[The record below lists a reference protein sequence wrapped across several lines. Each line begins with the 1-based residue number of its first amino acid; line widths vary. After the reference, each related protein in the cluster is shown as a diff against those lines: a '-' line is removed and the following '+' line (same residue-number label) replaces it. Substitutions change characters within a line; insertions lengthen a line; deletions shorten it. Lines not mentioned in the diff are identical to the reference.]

1 MSKDYDITSAMEK
14 VENELIS
21 SMIRNFGLHREAE
34 KYQLFKWNMW
44 QAEQLKALDI
54 YKRRNAKR
62 LRAEFKGLNKKVEDF
77 IREAK
82 NKGGFDEEIKILKA
96 IKKGYKF
103 RGTKQAMTADFFR
116 VNEAKLNA
124 LIKATVSDME
134 KAEIAILRRSNDAY
148 RKAIFN
154 AQVYANT
161 GAGTYKKAV
170 DMATKDML
178 SAGLKCVTYANGSM
192 HTLSDYAE
200 MAIRTAAKRAYLQG
214 AGEKRQEWGI
224 ATVIVNK
231 RGGACPK
238 CMPFVGKVMIDDVW
252 SGGDKN
258 DGRYPLMST
267 AISKGLYHPNC
278 RDSHT
283 TFFEGIS
290 KEESKYTKE
299 ELAQIDENYA
309 NEQKEKYVKRQVEK
323 YDRLSKNSLDEENK
337 KKYKARKEEWQ
348 NRLKSIKNST
358 SNTKNEE
365 KKYVVENSAKS
376 DIIDVKEPK
385 FVDIVPNEL
394 AKGKGE
400 KIPPKADD
408 TIELKKKI
416 SDANTEISDLKKQ
429 FSEITDGYSY
439 DDWFKDFTSIED
451 GFGEISEEDKPNAS
465 RLEAISQKLDE
476 LNENKRYWKAQL
488 PKRKQLD
495 TGYKGSVPD
504 EELESYN
511 KRAYEQIKK
520 DTGYNDGDTSKLQ
533 NAFINY
539 FGGNYDAILSG
550 QAGMAEII
558 KTGIE
563 VMPAYDGKIYRGMIF
578 TKEEIKIFS
587 ELKEGDV
594 IPNKGIISSWSSNE
608 RVSISFCGVNSY
620 ERSSVILECVDNQ
633 TGVGV
638 QHISKFGSGEAEV
651 LSSSAYEV
659 IEVSIQNKYDYLS
672 EHKEFLWFPQDLEEE
687 KMAMEENI
695 VCRIKVR
702 EKMN

>member
-1 MSKDYDITSAMEK
+1 MGKDYDITSAMETI
-14 VENELIS
+14 ENELIT

-34 KYQLFKWNMW
+34 KDQLFKWNMW
-44 QAEQLKALDI
+44 QVEQLKALDI

-62 LRAEFKGLNKKVEDF
+62 LKAEFKGLNKNVEDF

-124 LIKATVSDME
+124 LIKATVNDME

-238 CMPFVGKVMIDDVW
+238 CLPFVGKVMIDDVW
-252 SGGDKN
+252 SGGNKN
-258 DGRYPLMST
+258 DGGYPLMST

-290 KEESKYTKE
+290 KEESGYTKE
-299 ELAQIDENYA
+299 ELAQIGENYT
-309 NEQKEKYVKRQVEK
+309 NEQKEKYIKRQVEK

-358 SNTKNEE
+358 SNTKNKE
-365 KKYVVENSAKS
+365 KKYVVENSTKS

-385 FVDIVPNEL
+385 FVEIVPNEPV
-394 AKGKGE
+394 KGKGE
-400 KIPPKADD
+400 KID
-408 TIELKKKI
+408 IVE
-416 SDANTEISDLKKQ
+416 
-429 FSEITDGYSY
+429 
-439 DDWFKDFTSIED
+439 
-451 GFGEISEEDKPNAS
+451 
-465 RLEAISQKLDE
+465 
-476 LNENKRYWKAQL
+476 
-488 PKRKQLD
+488 
-495 TGYKGSVPD
+495 
-504 EELESYN
+504 
-511 KRAYEQIKK
+511 
-520 DTGYNDGDTSKLQ
+520 
-533 NAFINY
+533 
-539 FGGNYDAILSG
+539 
-550 QAGMAEII
+550 
-558 KTGIE
+558 
-563 VMPAYDGKIYRGMIF
+563 
-578 TKEEIKIFS
+578 S
-587 ELKEGDV
+587 ELGKFKAKVQDIQYVEKDYYKLLKDKFSHASDDAKTV
-594 IPNKGIISSWSSNE
+594 FNKFIPLD
-608 RVSISFCGVNSY
+608 
-620 ERSSVILECVDNQ
+620 SVE
-633 TGVGV
+633 
-638 QHISKFGSGEAEV
+638 
-651 LSSSAYEV
+651 
-659 IEVSIQNKYDYLS
+659 KYDYINS
-672 EHKEFLWFPQDLEEE
+672 AYYDRNAKKIHMNYKADMTNKGTTYFHEHGHMIDDLAGGVSKDIEFKKLLAHDMTNYRINYGKEKAIKTYDKVDKAISIELNNMHKHSAVSDIFEGIT
-687 KMAMEENI
+687 KGNI
-695 VCRIKVR
+695 VGVAGHPEGYWDNEDNITAEAFAHMFEAEFDKTRYAELDKYFPTAHKWFK
-702 EKMN
+702 EKLKEMVK